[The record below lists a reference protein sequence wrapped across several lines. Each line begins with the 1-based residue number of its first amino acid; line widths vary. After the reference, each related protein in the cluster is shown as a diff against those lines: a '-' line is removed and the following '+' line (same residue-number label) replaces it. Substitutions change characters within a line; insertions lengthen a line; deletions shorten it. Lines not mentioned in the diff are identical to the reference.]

1 MQQNL
6 TLTLGFK
13 GQGNPNAI
21 PAGAPT
27 GYWTL
32 GGYQD
37 ASDTQTPKFG
47 VVMTS
52 SPAQADGDFLCGAAT
67 ISGVASVFTATVSG
81 TAAATGNINIDGTA
95 IAIPSGTVA
104 SGAAALI
111 IAASGNFYRFVV
123 TSGGSSTIIT
133 MSGRNQTLY
142 SPGPVFTDSNPATG
156 LSITF
161 ATTASGVYGSTVRG
175 ITMYDASVA
184 ENDPAKPNY
193 IIQGA
198 PITLMYQGQMWFKTW
213 IGASTWQGGTTGL
226 VTTQDSSGV
235 TLTNALATPV
245 LGAVV
250 VASNVT
256 GEIGFLASGSSAPTG
271 YSIISATIKSVSTD
285 TGGVMLY
292 LTL

>member
-6 TLTLGFK
+6 ILTLGFK
-13 GQGNPNAI
+13 GQGNPNAV
-21 PAGAPT
+21 PAAVPNGI
-27 GYWTL
+27 WTL
-32 GGYQD
+32 GGFQD

-47 VVMTS
+47 VIMTS

-81 TAAATGNINIDGTA
+81 TAVATGNINIDGTA
-95 IAIPSGTVA
+95 IAITSGMVA
-104 SGAAALI
+104 SGIAAAI
-111 IAASGNFYRFVV
+111 VAASGNFYRFVV
-123 TSGGSSTIIT
+123 TSGGATVVT
-133 MSGRNQTLY
+133 MSGRNQTQY

-156 LSITF
+156 IGITF

-175 ITMYDASVA
+175 MTMYDASVA

-198 PITLMYQGQMWFKTW
+198 PITLMYQGQIWLKTW
-213 IGASTWQGGTTGL
+213 IGATTWTGGTTGL
-226 VTTQDSSGV
+226 VTTQDASGV
-235 TLTNALATPV
+235 TLTGALANPV

-256 GEIGFLASGSSAPTG
+256 GEVGFLASGSSAPTG

-285 TGGVMLY
+285 TNGVMLF